1 MGVLLNCKKA
11 TKLLLEAE
19 ERSLT
24 PGEHMAL
31 EFHMVRCLCCRN
43 FRGQMKFL
51 KTALERYAK
60 SGPEQG

>member
-11 TKLLLEAE
+11 TKLLMEAE

-24 PGEHMAL
+24 PVEKVAL

-43 FRGQMKFL
+43 FRGQRKFL
-51 KTALERYAK
+51 KTALDQYAK
-60 SGPEQG
+60 TGPERK

>member
-11 TKLLLEAE
+11 TKLLMEAE
-19 ERSLT
+19 DRSLT
-24 PGEHMAL
+24 PGESVWL

-51 KTALERYAK
+51 KKAMEKYAN
-60 SGPEQG
+60 SGSKR

>member
-1 MGVLLNCKKA
+1 MGALLNCKKA
-11 TKLLLEAE
+11 TRLLMESG

-24 PGEHMAL
+24 PGEYLWL

-51 KTALERYAK
+51 KTALEKYAK
-60 SGPEQG
+60 SGPDRS